1 MLAQARRII
10 AAGLVVITLGVGS
23 GCSTM
28 NNTEKGVLA
37 GGAIGAG
44 AGTLIGAV
52 TGNPKTGAVVGGL
65 LGAGVGGLAGDDA
78 DRKQERRTEIK
89 QTNME
94 RAYDNAQPNRIGE
107 VVDLVQAGTP
117 EQQVINHIKNKA
129 MSFDLSAAD
138 LKYLNEN
145 KVPTRVIE
153 VMQSSRNVI
162 NVPMR
167 SRQPTIIREEIIVR
181 EPVYISPPPPVM
193 FVDPYARPGFQ
204 MHGRW

>member
-1 MLAQARRII
+1 MLVQVRRII
-10 AAGLVVITLGVGS
+10 AAVLLAITLGFDT
-23 GCSTM
+23 GCSSM

-65 LGAGVGGLAGDDA
+65 LGAGVGGIAGDDA
-78 DRKQERRTEIK
+78 DRKEERRTEVK
-89 QTNME
+89 QANME
-94 RAYDNAQPNRIGE
+94 RAYDNAQPNRISE

-129 MSFDLSAAD
+129 MTFDLSAAD

-145 KVPTRVIE
+145 RVPTRVIE
-153 VMQSSRNVI
+153 VMQSSRNTI
-162 NVPMR
+162 HVPMR
-167 SRQPTIIREEIIVR
+167 SRQPTIIREEVIV
-181 EPVYISPPPPVM
+181 EPVYVRPPPPVM
-193 FVDPYARPGFQ
+193 IVDPYARPGFH

>member
-10 AAGLVVITLGVGS
+10 AAGLLAIMLGFGT

-44 AGTLIGAV
+44 AGTLIGAA

-89 QTNME
+89 QANME
-94 RAYDNAQPNRIGE
+94 RAYDNAQPNRISE
-107 VVDLVQAGTP
+107 VVDLVQSGTP

-129 MSFDLSAAD
+129 MTFDLSAAD

-145 KVPTRVIE
+145 RVPTRVIE
-153 VMQSSRNVI
+153 VMQSSRNTI
-162 NVPMR
+162 HVPMR
-167 SRQPTIIREEIIVR
+167 SRQPTIIREEVIV
-181 EPVYISPPPPVM
+181 EPVYVSPPPPVV
-193 FVDPYARPGFQ
+193 FVDPYARPGFH